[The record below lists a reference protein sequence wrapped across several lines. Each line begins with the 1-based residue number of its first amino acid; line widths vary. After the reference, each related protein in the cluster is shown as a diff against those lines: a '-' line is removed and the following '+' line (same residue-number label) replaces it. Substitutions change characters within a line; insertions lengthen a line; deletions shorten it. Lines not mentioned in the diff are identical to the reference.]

1 MFKYRFYMSSPS
13 TDYTSETIDL
23 KELFFSIRKNK
34 FKIILITFF
43 FSFISLFYAVYIPNI
58 YQSKAVLSSSA
69 QTTND
74 SISLGSYSRLAGLAG
89 IRTQNGN
96 GSAIDEALERIE
108 SYDFFV
114 NYFLPKVDSSNLY
127 DVQSWNRNSDEFIY
141 KNENIPSKQK
151 LHTEYLK
158 ILSSSRNQDSG
169 FVTISVKHQSPY
181 IAKKWVLL
189 IIDQINLSMLTNDR
203 KTSEKAILFLNNQ
216 AQTAKLNELKEV
228 IAQLL
233 MTQMQTLMMASI
245 DEEYVF
251 KIINSPVAS
260 ENRFQPNRKL
270 IVFFGFVGGLF
281 ISLFIVT
288 FQQLYSNKNNIAKT
302 NVG

>member
-1 MFKYRFYMSSPS
+1 MSPTS

-23 KELFFSIRKNK
+23 KELFLSIWKNK

-43 FSFISLFYAVYIPNI
+43 FSFISLFYAVYTPNI
-58 YQSKAVLSSSA
+58 YLSKAVLSSSA

-114 NYFLPKVDSSNLY
+114 NYFLPQVDSSNLY
-127 DVQSWNRNSDEFIY
+127 DVQSWNRNSDKFIY

-181 IAKKWVLL
+181 IAKKWVLI
-189 IIDQINLSMLTNDR
+189 IIDQINLSMLANDR

-270 IVFFGFVGGLF
+270 IVFFGFVSGLF
-281 ISLFIVT
+281 ISLFIIT
-288 FQQLYSNKNNIAKT
+288 FQQLYSYKNNIAKT
-302 NVG
+302 NVD